1 MEDVEEDAELEWWEL
16 RRAQRAKQTTAGRS
30 DPLPFAAGGSG
41 AQRQQQQ
48 SCPLEGEAG
57 ASAVAAV
64 LAAEATGHAWWP
76 LGGLPAQGMGAAA
89 VGGGGSGQHVDLG
102 QPGGHGW
109 GVAQI
114 LPPTAAGAA
123 ASLGSG
129 TDGVASRMVPVSELG
144 ADPPPPFLEPAP
156 PVLGKRKLGGAAAAS
171 AKAHAA
177 RSGAASAARRLFPD
191 DDGGGSVSRGSSGA
205 SGSRNA
211 TGPDDA
217 DPAVEFAA
225 VEFAEYEQER
235 TSIFSR
241 LGADRAAQVRA
252 VLEKLP
258 SGTTL
263 DQVSRQLWCYE
274 TCDTDPQEA
283 AWG

>member
-156 PVLGKRKLGGAAAAS
+156 PVLGKRKLVSLSPQCGNGLLCW
-171 AKAHAA
+171 
-177 RSGAASAARRLFPD
+177 RGEYLR
-191 DDGGGSVSRGSSGA
+191 GGSCYLLIPVHRLIGCLPGLDPYAGRGCSSVCQGTCGPLWRGVCCTEAVSR
-205 SGSRNA
+205 
-211 TGPDDA
+211 
-217 DPAVEFAA
+217 
-225 VEFAEYEQER
+225 
-235 TSIFSR
+235 
-241 LGADRAAQVRA
+241 
-252 VLEKLP
+252 
-258 SGTTL
+258 
-263 DQVSRQLWCYE
+263 
-274 TCDTDPQEA
+274 
-283 AWG
+283 